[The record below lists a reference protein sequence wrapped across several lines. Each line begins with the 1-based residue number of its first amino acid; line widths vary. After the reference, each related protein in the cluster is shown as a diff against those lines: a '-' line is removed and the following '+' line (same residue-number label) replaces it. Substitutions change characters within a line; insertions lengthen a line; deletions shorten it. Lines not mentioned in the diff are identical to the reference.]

1 MDLSAQVEVSHEP
14 TKAECDAEYS
24 WFISSLEGVQEPA
37 LCTLEKHLPKF
48 IQHFEG
54 EKTALYEACG

>member
-24 WFISSLEGVQEPA
+24 WFKKSLEDVHELA
-37 LCTLEKHLPKF
+37 LGALEKHLPKF
-48 IQHFEG
+48 IEYFEG
-54 EKTALYEACG
+54 GKTALQEACG